1 MALERRRVAGALGAA
16 LLSLAPLPAAAGAVD
31 LELVLAVD
39 TSASINDYEFRIQME
54 GYAAAFR
61 HPDVHRAIDRA
72 GDRGIAVAVVQWA
85 GGGQPVLA
93 VGWMLLRD
101 ADGAGRFAERIAAA
115 ARHDSG
121 DLTAIG
127 DAILFSLARL
137 ADNRFESVRRTIDIS
152 ADGRSNMGAFP
163 GSARDR
169 AVAAGVTVNGL
180 VIMRRAALDLYFKRY
195 VTGGTGSF
203 IERVDDFREVPDAV
217 LRKLIREIEGLPI
230 ARRGPLPSRDPP
242 LPALARR

>member
-1 MALERRRVAGALGAA
+1 MALHRRRIAGALGAA
-16 LLSLAPLPAAAGAVD
+16 LLCLAPQPAAAAAVD

-85 GGGQPVLA
+85 GGKRPVLA

-137 ADNRFESVRRTIDIS
+137 ADNGFESVRRTIDVS
-152 ADGRSNMGAFP
+152 ADGRSNLGTPP
-163 GSARDR
+163 GPARDR

-203 IERVDDFREVPDAV
+203 IESVDDFREVPAAV

-230 ARRGPLPSRDPP
+230 ARRDRRPSAGPGRPE
-242 LPALARR
+242 LAAR

>member
-1 MALERRRVAGALGAA
+1 MALDRRRVAGALGAA
-16 LLSLAPLPAAAGAVD
+16 LLCLAPLPAAAGAVD

-101 ADGAGRFAERIAAA
+101 AEGAGRFAERIAAA

-137 ADNRFESVRRTIDIS
+137 ADNRLRVRAPDDRHLGRRALQHGRVPWVRRAT
-152 ADGRSNMGAFP
+152 GRWPP
-163 GSARDR
+163 GS
-169 AVAAGVTVNGL
+169 
-180 VIMRRAALDLYFKRY
+180 
-195 VTGGTGSF
+195 
-203 IERVDDFREVPDAV
+203 
-217 LRKLIREIEGLPI
+217 
-230 ARRGPLPSRDPP
+230 PST
-242 LPALARR
+242 AS